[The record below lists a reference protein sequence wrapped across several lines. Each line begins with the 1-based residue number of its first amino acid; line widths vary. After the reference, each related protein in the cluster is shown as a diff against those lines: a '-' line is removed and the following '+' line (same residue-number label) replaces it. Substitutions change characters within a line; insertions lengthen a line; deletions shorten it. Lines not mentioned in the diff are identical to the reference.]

1 MTRYSKTQ
9 RVRRIIE
16 MLDVNHST
24 TINQLAEYFTVSH
37 MTIRR
42 DIEELQKNG
51 QVKVIFG
58 GQVIKGF
65 INESPEYKDKAQ
77 HHIAWK
83 KEIALQAYKLLRPGE
98 IVFMD
103 GGTTVKQL
111 AWLID
116 IPLTVIT
123 NDIST
128 AYILNDRPN
137 IKLLICP
144 GELVRESRSAYC
156 TETLRYLSEHYTDL
170 AFIGADGF
178 DENYGAMTTTQSKAD
193 CKWMAMS
200 RAAKS
205 VLLVDKSKRNVFCH
219 YKITDLAE
227 FSQVIV
233 NSDSL
238 MR

>member
-1 MTRYSKTQ
+1 MTRYSKAQ

-16 MLDVNHST
+16 MINDNQSI

-42 DIEELQKNG
+42 DVEALQKVG
-51 QVKVIFG
+51 RVKVVFG
-58 GQVIKGF
+58 GQVIRGF
-65 INESPEYKDKAQ
+65 INDSPEYKNKAQ
-77 HHIAWK
+77 DNIEWK
-83 KEIALQAYKLLRPGE
+83 KSIALQAYQLLRPGGR
-98 IVFMD
+98 VFLD

-128 AYILNDRPN
+128 AYILNDKPDV
-137 IKLLICP
+137 KLIICP
-144 GELVRESRSAYC
+144 GELVRESRSSYC
-156 TETLRYLSEHYTDL
+156 SETLRYLSDHYTDL

-178 DENYGAMTTTQSKAD
+178 GDNYGAMTTTQSKAD
-193 CKWMAMS
+193 CKWMAVN

-205 VLLVDKSKRNVFCH
+205 VLLVDESKRNVFCH
-219 YKITDLAE
+219 YKIADLAC
-227 FSQVIV
+227 FNQVIV
-233 NSDSL
+233 NSEPL
-238 MR
+238 MT

>member
-1 MTRYSKTQ
+1 MPRYSKTQ
-9 RVRRIIE
+9 RLHRIVE
-16 MLDVNHST
+16 MLDANDST

-42 DIEELQKNG
+42 DIEALQKTG
-51 QVKVIFG
+51 CLKVIFG
-58 GQVIKGF
+58 GQIIRGF
-65 INESPEYKDKAQ
+65 IKESPEYKDKAQ
-77 HHIAWK
+77 YNIAWK
-83 KEIALQAYKLLRPGE
+83 KTIALQAYKLLRPGE
-98 IVFMD
+98 IIFMD

-128 AYILNDRPN
+128 AYILNDKPN
-137 IKLLICP
+137 VKVIVCP

-156 TETLRYLSEHYTDL
+156 SETLRYLSEHYTDL
-170 AFIGADGF
+170 ALIGADGF
-178 DENYGAMTTTQSKAD
+178 DERYGAMTTTQCKAD
-193 CKWMAMS
+193 CKWMAIN

-205 VLLVDKSKRNVFCH
+205 VLLVDESKRNVFCH
-219 YKITDLAE
+219 YKITDLAQ
-227 FSQVIV
+227 FNQVIV

-238 MR
+238 LR

>member
-9 RVRRIIE
+9 RVQRILE

-42 DIEELQKNG
+42 DIEELQKDG
-51 QVKVIFG
+51 AVKVIFG
-58 GQVIKGF
+58 GQVIRGF
-65 INESPEYKDKAQ
+65 INKSPDYKNKAQ
-77 HHIAWK
+77 HNIEWK
-83 KEIALQAYKLLRPGE
+83 KAIALQAYNLLCPGE

-128 AYILNDRPN
+128 AYILNDKPN
-137 IKLLICP
+137 IKLIICP

-156 TETLRYLSEHYTDL
+156 SETLRYLSDHYTDL

-178 DENYGAMTTTQSKAD
+178 SENYGAMTTTQSKAD
-193 CKWMAMS
+193 CKGMAMS
-200 RAAKS
+200 HAAKS
-205 VLLVDKSKRNVFCH
+205 VLLVDESKRNVFCH
-219 YKITDLAE
+219 YKIANLAD
-227 FSQVIV
+227 FNQVIV
-233 NSDSL
+233 N
-238 MR
+238 REAIVT

>member
-1 MTRYSKTQ
+1 MTRYSKAQ
-9 RVRRIIE
+9 RVHRIIE

-24 TINQLAEYFTVSH
+24 TINLLAEYFTVSH

-42 DIEELQKNG
+42 DIEELQKIG

-58 GQVIKGF
+58 GQVIRGF
-65 INESPEYKDKAQ
+65 INESPDYKNKAQ
-77 HHIAWK
+77 HNITGK
-83 KEIALQAYKLLRPGE
+83 KEIALQAYKLLRPGD

-128 AYILNDRPN
+128 AYILNDRTSV
-137 IKLLICP
+137 KLIICP
-144 GELVRESRSAYC
+144 GELVRESRSVYC
-156 TETLRYLSEHYTDL
+156 SETLRYLSEHYTDL

-178 DENYGAMTTTQSKAD
+178 DESYGAMTTTQSKAD
-193 CKWMAMS
+193 CKWMAIS

-205 VLLVDKSKRNVFCH
+205 VLLVDESKRKVFCH
-219 YKITDLAE
+219 YKIADLAE
-227 FSQVIV
+227 FNQVIV
-233 NSDSL
+233 NSDPL
-238 MR
+238 MT